1 MVTDHQVR
9 RLMSSLS
16 KGHRLATAAARAGMA
31 EKTARKYR
39 QLGLLPSQAKTEHTW
54 RTRADPFADV
64 WPTLERLL
72 QTNPGLQAK
81 TLFTHL
87 QRQHPGRFPDGQLRT
102 LQRRVKRWRALA
114 GPPKEVF
121 FPQDYAPGE
130 RCQSDFTAM
139 KALAVTIAGQT
150 FDHLLYHF
158 VLPYSNW
165 ETGAICFSESFES
178 LSEGLQRA
186 LFKLGGAPRLHQTD
200 RLRAAVCKARRPGE
214 FTERY
219 RALLRHY
226 GIAPQATQ
234 PYAPHENGDV
244 EQRHYRF
251 KDALD
256 QALMLRGSRDFA
268 RRSDYAAFLERLF
281 DGLNA
286 HRRER
291 SEEERSRLRALPV
304 QPLPNHQRLQVR
316 VAPSSTI
323 TVKRNLYSVPARL
336 IGERVEVRLFAERL
350 EVHYGQR
357 LVSELP
363 RLRGAGKH
371 RVDYRHVI
379 DGLVRK
385 PGAFAHYRWRSELFP
400 THRFR
405 LAYDRLRRQHAT
417 EAGASKVYLRL
428 LQLAAREGEQAAE
441 AALTLLLD
449 ERTPITV
456 EALERLVRLG
466 LPSCPVREVEIR
478 PVELA
483 RYDRL
488 LRQPLQGTH
497 GAGPAHGADPGA
509 DVRVATTEIVSSEV
523 LP

>member
-9 RLMSSLS
+9 RLMSSLAQ
-16 KGHRLATAAARAGMA
+16 GHGLATAAARAGMA

-39 QLGLLPSQAKTEHTW
+39 SLGRLPSQAKAEHTW
-54 RTRADPFADV
+54 RTRPDPFADV
-64 WPTLERLL
+64 WPGLERLL
-72 QTNPGLQAK
+72 RTNPALQAK

-121 FPQDYAPGE
+121 FPQDYVPGE
-130 RCQSDFTAM
+130 RCQSDFTSM
-139 KALAVTIAGQT
+139 KGLAVTIAGQA

-165 ETGAICFSESFES
+165 EAGAVCFSESFES

-200 RLRAAVCKARRPGE
+200 RLRAAVRKARRPDE
-214 FTERY
+214 FTDGY

-234 PYAPHENGDV
+234 AYAPHENGDV

-268 RRSDYAAFLERLF
+268 RRSDYAAFLDRLF
-281 DGLNA
+281 DQLN
-286 HRRER
+286 RPRQER
-291 SEEERSRLRALPV
+291 FEEERRRLR
-304 QPLPNHQRLQVR
+304 PLPARPLPDHQRLQVR

-336 IGERVEVRLFAERL
+336 IGERVEVRLFAERI

-357 LVSELP
+357 LVGELP
-363 RLRGAGKH
+363 RLRGVGKH
-371 RVDYRHVI
+371 RIDYRHVI
-379 DGLVRK
+379 DGLLRK
-385 PGAFAHYRWRSELFP
+385 PGAFAHYRWRSDLFP
-400 THRFR
+400 SHRFR
-405 LAYDRLRRQHAT
+405 LAYDRLVGRHAT
-417 EAGASKVYLRL
+417 EEGAAKAYLRL
-428 LQLAAREGEQAAE
+428 LQLAARSGDQAVE
-441 AALTLLLD
+441 AALGVLLS
-449 ERTPITV
+449 EGEPITV
-456 EALERLVRLG
+456 EAVERLVRLE
-466 LPSCPVREVEIR
+466 LPACPTREVEVR
-478 PVELA
+478 PVDLA
-483 RYDRL
+483 CYDAL
-488 LRQPLQGTH
+488 LGEPPH
-497 GAGPAHGADPGA
+497 GEPPHGGG
-509 DVRVATTEIVSSEV
+509 RVKETALAEA